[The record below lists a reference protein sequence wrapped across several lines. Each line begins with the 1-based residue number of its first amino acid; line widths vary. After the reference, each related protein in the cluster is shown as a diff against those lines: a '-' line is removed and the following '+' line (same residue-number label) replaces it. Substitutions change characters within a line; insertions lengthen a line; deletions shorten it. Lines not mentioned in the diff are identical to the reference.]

1 MKRKLALIS
10 QRREQLTDQATK
22 QRTALAEE
30 MEHLRP
36 TLSLADRGLSIA
48 RYVKQHP
55 SITIGSAALLG
66 ILRPTRVGKWLQ
78 RGWGAFLLAR
88 NLRNWLIKS

>member
-1 MKRKLALIS
+1 MKKKIALIS
-10 QRREQLTDQATK
+10 QRREQLISQAVE
-22 QRTALAEE
+22 QRTALAQE
-30 MEHLRP
+30 MESLRS

-48 RYVKQHP
+48 RYVTQHP
-55 SITIGSAALLG
+55 SIAIGSAALFG